1 MNKITVPS
9 LMLMLMGF
17 FASNVHAELVWTKY
31 EGVPS
36 DWSPLE
42 NNLLA
47 GELGT
52 VTGSTSW
59 LTPKETNIAKL
70 TDGDVPTSRSYHD
83 MLGFAGDSTV
93 EWNFAGPMTLEK
105 IRITTCDITDGR
117 QYDDIVI
124 ADVEVK
130 VDGADEW
137 VSLGCGSVEWNGSNK
152 EGIMCYVKLENSEA
166 GHLVE
171 SVVGLRIKFGPH
183 KTVAQYYSE
192 IEASGFAEMTRPILG
207 SVVVAP
213 AKTKAIVSGSIA
225 DVGGDATSCDVYLA
239 LDEAVPVKI
248 LRRMTGAFEYQI
260 EGLTPGTTYSYT
272 LSVSNNATVA
282 KGSSHSGTFKM
293 LAADALTTT
302 WTTSDVVP
310 DGWLPLSDG
319 NLLSGIKGELAGNIT
334 TDYST
339 ADAALLTDGFVPTTG
354 GKQYRVGFQA
364 GASITWMFDK
374 PMSFGQ
380 LRVSAC
386 YLDDYNFTRL
396 AIGAVSVKVAGSDI
410 WENFDAEVLSDIGG
424 RYGKKVVLCATLSDI
439 EKGYLAKN
447 VVALKID
454 FGNVGAL
461 ASYVVEVEAAGIKK
475 PQKKPGL
482 SVIVR

>member
-1 MNKITVPS
+1 
-9 LMLMLMGF
+9 
-17 FASNVHAELVWTKY
+17 
-31 EGVPS
+31 
-36 DWSPLE
+36 
-42 NNLLA
+42 
-47 GELGT
+47 
-52 VTGSTSW
+52 
-59 LTPKETNIAKL
+59 
-70 TDGDVPTSRSYHD
+70 
-83 MLGFAGDSTV
+83 
-93 EWNFAGPMTLEK
+93 
-105 IRITTCDITDGR
+105 
-117 QYDDIVI
+117 
-124 ADVEVK
+124 
-130 VDGADEW
+130 
-137 VSLGCGSVEWNGSNK
+137 
-152 EGIMCYVKLENSEA
+152 
-166 GHLVE
+166 
-171 SVVGLRIKFGPH
+171 
-183 KTVAQYYSE
+183 
-192 IEASGFAEMTRPILG
+192 MTRPILG

-239 LDEAVPVKI
+239 LDEAAPVKI

-282 KGSSHSGTFKM
+282 KGSSRSGTFQM

-302 WTTSDVVP
+302 WTTSDVEP
-310 DGWLPLSDG
+310 DGWLPLSDD
-319 NLLSGIKGELAGNIT
+319 NLLSGIKGELGGNIAT
-334 TDYST
+334 SYST

-354 GKQYRVGFQA
+354 GVQYRVGFQA

-396 AIGAVSVKVAGSDI
+396 AIGAVSVKVAGSDT

-475 PQKKPGL
+475 PQKKPGF